1 LGGEEDILESLA
13 LRGVVVWRVRVAKG
27 RSVRGVLVRRRGVS
41 VVRRVENIWFI
52 GRKGKEGR
60 EGEYAGGFIGLCR
73 LSMWS
78 SFHLCHH
85 GVDVILVDGATLVWI
100 IYDESTSIKKVSS
113 MLITLLYQ

>member
-1 LGGEEDILESLA
+1 VESAGCKGEKCSWCSCKETWGECCEAGGEH
-13 LRGVVVWRVRVAKG
+13 
-27 RSVRGVLVRRRGVS
+27 LVYW
-41 VVRRVENIWFI
+41 EE
-52 GRKGKEGR
+52 GKEGR

-85 GVDVILVDGATLVWI
+85 GVDVILVDGATLVRI
-100 IYDESTSIKKVSS
+100 IYDEFTSIKKVSS